1 MWEDHISLF
10 GSVNL
15 IPTSFS
21 QCRPKDCKTIFPV
34 FEQMAKEYKKIMFVK
49 VDVNSANEVA
59 TDCAIK
65 ELPTFQFYL
74 RRDKIYELTGAD
86 KDALKRYL
94 DSCVVKAELQKEFDD
109 FDVSD
114 DSADY

>member
-1 MWEDHISLF
+1 
-10 GSVNL
+10 
-15 IPTSFS
+15 
-21 QCRPKDCKTIFPV
+21 
-34 FEQMAKEYKKIMFVK
+34 MAKEYKKIMFVK

-74 RRDKIYELTGAD
+74 RRDKIFELTGAD

>member
-1 MWEDHISLF
+1 MWKHQISLVQ
-10 GSVNL
+10 SANL
-15 IPTSFS
+15 IHSSFS
-21 QCRPKDCKTIFPV
+21 QCRPSDCKTISPV

-49 VDVNSANEVA
+49 VDVNSANAVA

-86 KDALKRYL
+86 KDALKQYL

-114 DSADY
+114 SADY